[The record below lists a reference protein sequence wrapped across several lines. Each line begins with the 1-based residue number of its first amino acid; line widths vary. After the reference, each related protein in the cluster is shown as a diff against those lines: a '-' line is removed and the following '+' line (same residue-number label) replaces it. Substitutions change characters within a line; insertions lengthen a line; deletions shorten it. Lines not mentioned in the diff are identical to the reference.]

1 MEIRTPAGSCMTGSC
16 LTARAQVDELAAAL
30 AAARAAGDGGAALA
44 AAQGA
49 ADRKVLRRAGR
60 ELPE

>member
-1 MEIRTPAGSCMTGSC
+1 MTGSC